1 MVLRAPRPIYRQ
13 PYPPSREFPFPRGYK
28 IPDFTLFSGEDG
40 RSTVEHIARLTLQCT
55 DTASND
61 FIKLR
66 QFLNSLTGSALGWY
80 LRLPPN
86 SILTWQELEEHQQFD
101 FIGLSPKWRWLTCLR
116 LSRCLTKPLNSTSVG
131 FKGIETDVK
140 LTCQSGHFLMSL
152 RMAVYVGAWN

>member
-1 MVLRAPRPIYRQ
+1 MEICRQELERMDMVLRAPRPIYRQ

-55 DTASND
+55 ETASND

-66 QFLNSLTGSALGWY
+66 QFLNSLTGSAFGWY

-86 SILTWQELEEHQQFD
+86 SI
-101 FIGLSPKWRWLTCLR
+101 
-116 LSRCLTKPLNSTSVG
+116 
-131 FKGIETDVK
+131 
-140 LTCQSGHFLMSL
+140 
-152 RMAVYVGAWN
+152 